1 VVLRRDDRGVL
12 AIGQPAHAWLCG
24 QLARAWG
31 NERFGAVEPLEE
43 VALGAE
49 QHDIGMARS
58 DLEPVLEPGSGLP
71 QSFMELELDARLAMW
86 REGPRRLI
94 PQNRYAALLAAIH
107 GRRLYE
113 GRDPDAGP
121 RPEAGAIGAFLTQ
134 SRELEAWL
142 LASLRADPAT
152 AGYATPELVARNS
165 QLVWTWDVLSLL
177 LLLTDWSP
185 RTLEAVPT
193 AGSGTV
199 DVRVQTG
206 GERDGVALASLDP
219 WPFAAPAV
227 RVRCEGRRLA
237 GGDRRQVEPA
247 QGLARELADAPWE
260 TLEFE
265 LVGAQT

>member
-1 VVLRRDDRGVL
+1 VVLRHDARGVL

-24 QLARAWG
+24 QIARAWG
-31 NERFGAVEPLEE
+31 NDRFGAVEPLEE

-49 QHDIGMARS
+49 QHDAGMARS
-58 DLEPVLEPGSGLP
+58 DLEAVLEPGSGLP
-71 QSFMELELDARLAMW
+71 QSFMELELDARLEMW
-86 REGPRRLI
+86 RAGPRRLI
-94 PQNRYAALLAAIH
+94 AQNRYAALLAAIH

-113 GRDPDAGP
+113 AGDQ
-121 RPEAGAIGAFLTQ
+121 GAPAPKAAAIRAYVAQ

>member
-1 VVLRRDDRGVL
+1 VVLRHDARGVL

-24 QLARAWG
+24 QIARAWG
-31 NERFGAVEPLEE
+31 NDRFGAVEPLEE

-49 QHDIGMARS
+49 QHDAGMARS
-58 DLEPVLEPGSGLP
+58 DLEAVLEPGSGLP
-71 QSFMELELDARLAMW
+71 QSFMELELDARLEMW
-86 REGPRRLI
+86 RAGPRRLI
-94 PQNRYAALLAAIH
+94 AQNRYAALLAAIH

-113 GRDPDAGP
+113 GGD
-121 RPEAGAIGAFLTQ
+121 EGAPAPKAAAIRAYVAQ

-142 LASLRADPAT
+142 LAALRADPAT

-165 QLVWTWDVLSLL
+165 QLVWTWDILSLS

-193 AGSGTV
+193 AGGAV
-199 DVRVQTG
+199 DVWIQAG

-227 RVRCEGRRLA
+227 RVHCEGRRLVA
-237 GGDRRQVEPA
+237 GFTNQAELA
-247 QGLARELADAPWE
+247 HGLAQAPWE
-260 TLEFE
+260 TVEFE
-265 LVGAQT
+265 LVAAAA

>member
-1 VVLRRDDRGVL
+1 VVLRHDARGVL

-24 QLARAWG
+24 QIARAWG

-49 QHDIGMARS
+49 QHDVGMARS
-58 DLEPVLEPGSGLP
+58 DLEAVLEPGSGLP
-71 QSFMELELDARLAMW
+71 QSFMELELDARLEMW
-86 REGPRRLI
+86 RAGPRRLI
-94 PQNRYAALLAAIH
+94 AQNRYAALLAAIH

-113 GRDPDAGP
+113 GGD
-121 RPEAGAIGAFLTQ
+121 EGAPAPKAAAIRAYVAQ

-142 LASLRADPAT
+142 LAALRADPAT

-165 QLVWTWDVLSLL
+165 QLVWTWDILSLS

-193 AGSGTV
+193 AGGAV
-199 DVRVQTG
+199 DVWIQAG

-227 RVRCEGRRLA
+227 RVHCEGRRLVA
-237 GGDRRQVEPA
+237 GFTNQAELA
-247 QGLARELADAPWE
+247 HGLAQAPWE
-260 TLEFE
+260 TVEFE
-265 LVGAQT
+265 LVAAAA

>member
-1 VVLRRDDRGVL
+1 VVLRHDARGVL

-24 QLARAWG
+24 QIARAWG
-31 NERFGAVEPLEE
+31 NDRFGAVEPLEE

-49 QHDIGMARS
+49 QHDAGMARS
-58 DLEPVLEPGSGLP
+58 DLEAVLEPGSGLP
-71 QSFMELELDARLAMW
+71 QSFMELELDARLEMW
-86 REGPRRLI
+86 RAGPRRLI
-94 PQNRYAALLAAIH
+94 AQNRYAALLAAIH

-113 GRDPDAGP
+113 AGDQ
-121 RPEAGAIGAFLTQ
+121 GAPAPKAAAIRAYVAQ

-165 QLVWTWDVLSLL
+165 QLVWTWDILSLS

-193 AGSGTV
+193 AGGAV
-199 DVRVQTG
+199 DVWIQAG

-227 RVRCEGRRLA
+227 RVHCEGRRLVA
-237 GGDRRQVEPA
+237 GFTNQAELA
-247 QGLARELADAPWE
+247 HGLAQAPWE
-260 TLEFE
+260 TVEFE
-265 LVGAQT
+265 LVAAAA